1 MADAFRQVMIHGY
14 TEGVRQWTACRGT
27 GPLIPVIFA
36 TPTLPV
42 AVDGSGGGSQKQTES
57 LTVTYQCGASVRGIN
72 SLTFPPRSERSIRVW
87 IIATRFL
94 AGEPV
99 TGPFR

>member
-14 TEGVRQWTACRGT
+14 TEGVRQGTACRGKEPLA

-42 AVDGSGGGSQKQTES
+42 AVDGSGAGRKNRLS
-57 LTVTYQCGASVRGIN
+57 L
-72 SLTFPPRSERSIRVW
+72 
-87 IIATRFL
+87 
-94 AGEPV
+94 
-99 TGPFR
+99 